1 MSIFLYVGL
10 AGEKHEDMITT
21 IKKNQKLNIDF
32 AESSIFQPHPGTEI
46 AKYCAEKGYLEADKS
61 KNAKGMYSET
71 V

>member
-1 MSIFLYVGL
+1 
-10 AGEKHEDMITT
+10 MITT